1 MQCYAIQLILFL
13 FLFDVHYLLIYSNFL
28 QKPPGYKFRLSAI
41 VKDMG
46 FPPQQSSITL
56 DILVVES
63 NKKSPSFIE
72 VPSGPIKLKEN
83 YSDFTRPIATIR
95 AV

>member
-1 MQCYAIQLILFL
+1 MLCF
-13 FLFDVHYLLIYSNFL
+13 FF
-28 QKPPGYKFRLSAI
+28 QKPPGYKFKLSAI

-46 FPPQQSSITL
+46 DPPQQSAITL
-56 DILVVES
+56 DIQVVES

-72 VPSGPIKLKEN
+72 VPDQPIRLKEN
-83 YSDFTRPIATIR
+83 YADFTKPIATVR

>member
-1 MQCYAIQLILFL
+1 MENVSKYKHN
-13 FLFDVHYLLIYSNFL
+13 VFL
-28 QKPPGYKFRLSAI
+28 QKMPGYRFRLSAV

-46 FPPQQSSITL
+46 DPPQQSSINL
-56 DILVVES
+56 DIQVVES

-72 VPSGPIKLKEN
+72 VPDEPIRLKEN
-83 YSDFTRPIATIR
+83 YSDFTRPIATVR